1 MKKVAK
7 KKVKAAKPTSKAMVK
22 KAPAKPA
29 SKAASR
35 PAKTTTSGRPVVA
48 GDAVKDRG
56 RYTPRDVPGTGWA
69 PFRYPPA

>member
-7 KKVKAAKPTSKAMVK
+7 KKVKAAKPTSKAMAK

-35 PAKTTTSGRPVVA
+35 PAKTTTSGRPVA